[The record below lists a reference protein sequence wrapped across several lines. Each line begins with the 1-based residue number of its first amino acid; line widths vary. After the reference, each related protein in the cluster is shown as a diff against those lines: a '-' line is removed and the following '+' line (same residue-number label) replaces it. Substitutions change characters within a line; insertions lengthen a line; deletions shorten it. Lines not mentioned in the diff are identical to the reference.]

1 MYWIYF
7 VIFTL
12 IIFIPTI
19 VHEGIMGLSVV
30 QAQEYSILLLGTMGF
45 VLFGSL
51 EKRQKSDLRE
61 KNVMIGQ
68 MNRTNKD
75 LAHSYLYIGEI
86 NRRLDIISNIVLGFP
101 ESSQLTLKKQRELY
115 ESIMEAIRLFGKS
128 NDFVIRFTN
137 LNTGEILKEIKSN
150 DRVTINFPQKDC
162 NPEVPILENN
172 QILAIPSP
180 KAMDNVYACIIVK
193 KDKPQQ
199 SKGDAETMKVLAMQ
213 ALSLFMLINKK
224 KNGHK
229 RNPQD

>member
-1 MYWIYF
+1 
-7 VIFTL
+7 
-12 IIFIPTI
+12 
-19 VHEGIMGLSVV
+19 MGLSVV

-128 NDFVIRFTN
+128 NEFMIRFAN
-137 LNTGEILKEIKSN
+137 SLSGEILKEIKSN
-150 DRVTINFPQKDC
+150 GNVAINFPQKDC
-162 NPEVPILENN
+162 NPDMQVLENE
-172 QILAIPSP
+172 QVLAISSP
-180 KAMDNVYACIIVK
+180 KAMDDVYACVILK
-193 KDKPQQ
+193 KKSPKQNRADL
-199 SKGDAETMKVLAMQ
+199 ETMQVIAMQ

-224 KNGHK
+224 KQK
-229 RNPQD
+229 RKSTETVA